1 MSRRLITIA
10 AALLVSTSAASAM
23 CGKSMDMGKNTAASP
38 AQNQCGGMGGMD
50 MSKGD
55 ASKPA
60 EGSDPHAGMDMG
72 DAKKTGTG
80 CCSCCRG
87 MGGSMDGG
95 KSGGM
100 CGKQA
105 SINPDGSNDP
115 LLNDPMWD
123 KPSAKPAPKNQTPMP

>member
-1 MSRRLITIA
+1 MEHRGFFERA
-10 AALLVSTSAASAM
+10 GPYALASVAE
-23 CGKSMDMGKNTAASP
+23 AVQA
-38 AQNQCGGMGGMD
+38 
-50 MSKGD
+50 
-55 ASKPA
+55 KPA

-80 CCSCCRG
+80 CCSCCGG